1 MKPAD
6 PDELGAGR
14 TRPGGDGGTGPDTA
28 AAALAHRALGALA
41 ALAARWDEFS
51 GLLPPRARREL
62 RGLLDAFRTAEP
74 RGVEQARIAARATEA
89 VLAALPPDAAER
101 LRRDT
106 GVTAG
111 EPAGDGTRLVPSP
124 SAALS
129 GGYSALDLCLLVVDR
144 NPMVGPRLGP
154 VRRRLLAAP
163 ALSATEVADSGNGTR
178 AADARGA
185 GAGTEDTQGEDTR
198 DEDTQGEDTRDEGTR
213 AADSPAEGS
222 RTKDTRALDSPA
234 EGSRTKD
241 TRALDSPAEGSR
253 TKGTRAVDSP
263 AEGARSPGARGVGAG
278 TEGPGSEGSG
288 TTGVE
293 GPGAEG
299 ARDVDAGGR
308 SPRGLIALTDD
319 GGQTV
324 FPAFQFAA
332 GTTPWPVVLEVNAV
346 LEAEADPWGAAD
358 WWLSPH
364 TWWGA
369 PPAGLLGRGRDA
381 ELRAA
386 ARAVAAPEGW

>member
-1 MKPAD
+1 MTPAD
-6 PDELGAGR
+6 PDERGAGR
-14 TRPGGDGGTGPDTA
+14 TRPGGDGGTEPDTA

-51 GLLPPRARREL
+51 GLLPPGTRREL

-89 VLAALPPDAAER
+89 VLAALPPDAAQR

-111 EPAGDGTRLVPSP
+111 EPTGDGTRLAPSP

-178 AADARGA
+178 AAGARGA
-185 GAGTEDTQGEDTR
+185 GAGAEDTQGE
-198 DEDTQGEDTRDEGTR
+198 
-213 AADSPAEGS
+213 A
-222 RTKDTRALDSPA
+222 
-234 EGSRTKD
+234 
-241 TRALDSPAEGSR
+241 
-253 TKGTRAVDSP
+253 TRAVDTP

-278 TEGPGSEGSG
+278 TQGPGTEGSG

-369 PPAGLLGRGRDA
+369 PPAALLGRGRDA

-386 ARAVAAPEGW
+386 ARAVAGPEGW